1 MVPAHCVLKMHKE
14 WSHWYKIYSLRNY
27 MEDET
32 SQFSIGTIDNWEF
45 DSSTHHKHRPDGD
58 YWNDKSNSW
67 LSFLRFCLK
76 LSWFLGPP
84 GSEGTKPMK
93 LVADHTHPPHGF
105 RKIYL
110 FSPKTLNNKYIAQN
124 DPKCNISTRIK
135 KIAHKFRT
143 HPPSRNSAGWL
154 WAAVGQII

>member
-32 SQFSIGTIDNWEF
+32 SQSSIDWQLRIWFLNAAEA
-45 DSSTHHKHRPDGD
+45 SSWWRLLN
-58 YWNDKSNSW
+58 WNDKISSW
-67 LSFLRFCLK
+67 LSFLCFCLK
-76 LSWFLGPP
+76 LSWLLGPP

-124 DPKCNISTRIK
+124 DPKCNISTRMK

-143 HPPSRNSAGWL
+143 HPPSRNSAGCL